1 MKLEY
6 CVIIPAHNEERFI
19 IEAIRSVFA
28 QSLLPSEV
36 VVIDDGSSDNT
47 AEVAEAAGARVIRQ
61 SNSCGPS
68 ASRNHAIAG
77 TTSPLVAFL
86 DADDEWMR
94 NHAQTLAD
102 KFNDDRVVFAG
113 SRAELF
119 GAASGPVPSLLTV
132 EGVMDL
138 RDVLIADNP
147 IVQSAVMVRRSALT
161 AAGGYSEGM
170 RLSEDY
176 DLWTRVGELGSFSFV
191 NAISV
196 RRRVHASQVSSRFG
210 AGLAVAAWGVRQRA
224 LQRRFRGVSAAERN
238 AILELLHRAAQ
249 QDIEWAVGTGKRS
262 NLAVVRAQLAAA
274 DASLG
279 LSGSLASIGG
289 EGALS
294 RRISQDFRNAGR
306 SVLARLRP
314 SNAAS

>member
-1 MKLEY
+1 MTTEY
-6 CVIIPAHNEERFI
+6 CVIIPAHNEERFVVD
-19 IEAIRSVFA
+19 AIRSVFA
-28 QSLLPSEV
+28 QTLPPKEV
-36 VVIDDGSSDNT
+36 VVIDDGSSDDT
-47 AEVAEAAGARVIRQ
+47 AAVAAAAGARVIRQ
-61 SNSCGPS
+61 PDSLGPS
-68 ASRNHAIAG
+68 ASRNYAIAR

-86 DADDEWMR
+86 DADDEWMH
-94 NHAQTLAD
+94 NHAQTLVDA
-102 KFNDDRVVFAG
+102 FNDDRVVFAG
-113 SRAELF
+113 SRVELF
-119 GAASGPVPSLLTV
+119 GAASGPAPSILTV
-132 EGVMDL
+132 DGVMVL
-138 RDVLIADNP
+138 CDVLIADNP
-147 IVQSAVMVRRSALT
+147 IVQSAAMVRRATLV
-161 AAGGYSEGM
+161 AVGGYSEGM

-210 AGLAVAAWGVRQRA
+210 AGMAVAAWGVRQRA
-224 LQRRFRGVSAAERN
+224 LQRRFSGVSAAERN
-238 AILELLHRAAQ
+238 AILELLYRAAQ